1 MAGRAGA
8 AGPIDGRALAGGLSW
23 VAVAQGTQT
32 TYTELRAP
40 QGPEAGE
47 AAGVLRVG
55 KGPPL
60 TSLY

>member
-1 MAGRAGA
+1 MQLGLLT
-8 AGPIDGRALAGGLSW
+8 GRALARGLSW

-32 TYTELRAP
+32 TYMELRAP

-47 AAGVLRVG
+47 AATVLRVG